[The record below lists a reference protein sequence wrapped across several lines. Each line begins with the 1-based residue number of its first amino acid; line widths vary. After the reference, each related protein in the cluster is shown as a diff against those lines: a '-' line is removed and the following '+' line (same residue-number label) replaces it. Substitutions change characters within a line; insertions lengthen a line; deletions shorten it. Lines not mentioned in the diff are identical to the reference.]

1 LIDWQERIT
10 RDTGAAIR
18 VEHRVRY
25 AAAAPLIADAPVWAD
40 LGCGNGI
47 AAAEALG
54 GGLPG
59 RIVLVDSSE
68 DALSQASREFP
79 VDALSTLQADLAAS
93 SDLERVREALTGED
107 TGGGCLTAFE
117 VVEHLADFAPLIE
130 LLVELA
136 EARGFTSV
144 LSVPNDAFWAIENP
158 YHLTKWGEG
167 AFEELRRLLPEGHVV
182 ARQHA
187 LQGSVMVVEGGDREA
202 GTVSIEPAAEPVATH
217 FLVAFGPAAK
227 RVGGAAEVAAADL
240 LEQRRWE
247 RQRESDSAHL
257 QATEQWLRT
266 ELEDWRGYIHELERR
281 LGLPLSGK
289 QDSE

>member
-1 LIDWQERIT
+1 VIDWQERIT
-10 RDTGAAIR
+10 RDTGEAIR

-25 AAAAPLIADAPVWAD
+25 AVAAPIIADAPLWAD

-54 GGLPG
+54 GRLPG
-59 RIVLVDSSE
+59 RILLVDASQDVLPQAARE
-68 DALSQASREFP
+68 FATDALT
-79 VDALSTLQADLAAS
+79 TLEADLS
-93 SDLERVREALTGED
+93 SPADLKRVREALGAAHGE
-107 TGGGCLTAFE
+107 GGCLTAFE
-117 VVEHLADFAPLIE
+117 VVEHLADFAPLVE

-136 EARGFTSV
+136 EEGGFTSV

-167 AFEELRRLLPEGHVV
+167 AFEELRRLLPESHVV

-187 LQGSVMVVEGGDREA
+187 LQGSVAVVEDSDAEA
-202 GTVSIEPAAEPVATH
+202 RTVSIEPIPEPVATH
-217 FLVAFGPAAK
+217 FLVAFGPAA
-227 RVGGAAEVAAADL
+227 RRIGGAAEVAEADL

-257 QATEQWLRT
+257 QATEQWLRS

-289 QDSE
+289 QDPE

>member
-1 LIDWQERIT
+1 MIDWQERIT
-10 RDTGAAIR
+10 RDTGGAIR

-25 AAAAPLIADAPVWAD
+25 AVAAPLVAEAPLWAD
-40 LGCGNGI
+40 LGCGNGV

-54 GGLPG
+54 GRLPG
-59 RIVLVDSSE
+59 RILLVDASQ
-68 DALSQASREFP
+68 DALRQAGREFAT
-79 VDALSTLQADLAAS
+79 DALTTLAADLS
-93 SDLERVREALTGED
+93 SPADLKRVRDALGAGDGE
-107 TGGGCLTAFE
+107 GGCMTAFE
-117 VVEHLADFAPLIE
+117 VVEHLADFAPLVE

-136 EARGFTSV
+136 QEDGFTSV

-167 AFEELRRLLPEGHVV
+167 AFEELRRLLPDGHVV

-187 LQGSVMVVEGGDREA
+187 LQGSVAVVEGTDAATR
-202 GTVSIEPAAEPVATH
+202 TVSIEPAAEPVATH
-217 FLVAFGPAAK
+217 FLVAFGPAAG
-227 RVGGAAEVAAADL
+227 RLGGAAEVAEADL

-257 QATEQWLRT
+257 QATEQWLRS

-281 LGLPLSGK
+281 LGLPLSGN
-289 QDSE
+289 QDPE